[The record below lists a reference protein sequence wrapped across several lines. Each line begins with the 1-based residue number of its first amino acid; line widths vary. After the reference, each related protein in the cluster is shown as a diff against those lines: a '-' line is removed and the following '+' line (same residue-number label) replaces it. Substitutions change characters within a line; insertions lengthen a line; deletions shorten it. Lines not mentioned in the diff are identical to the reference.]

1 MRTSLHLSF
10 WFNYLVLW
18 VILVVYTS
26 IDVIIWPAYQSAGI
40 PINLYDKLW
49 FSFNYGLMAV
59 AAIAMLSV
67 AIPVLIW
74 LFNRLMVESLFY
86 YILQHKLPPHNLP
99 WLSLGTSTNLYLVSI
114 AFILLSMALI
124 YVELR
129 WKRKL
134 LIKRL
139 VDSNADSKMLFL
151 SYEALKEEGNK

>member
-18 VILVVYTS
+18 IILVVYTS
-26 IDVIIWPAYQSAGI
+26 IDVVIWPAYQSAGI

-67 AIPVLIW
+67 AIPVLIF

-86 YILQHKLPPHNLP
+86 YLLQGKIPPHVLP
-99 WLSLGTSTNLYLVSI
+99 WLSLNTSTNLYIVSSLFIVFSIVLV
-114 AFILLSMALI
+114 

-129 WKRKL
+129 WKKHIR
-134 LIKRL
+134 ITISISREGA
-139 VDSNADSKMLFL
+139 NNEP
-151 SYEALKEEGNK
+151 EA

>member
-1 MRTSLHLSF
+1 MNLHRSF

-59 AAIAMLSV
+59 SAIAMLSI

-86 YILQHKLPPHNLP
+86 YFLQEKIPPHVLP
-99 WLSLGTSTNLYLVSI
+99 WLSLGTSTNLYIVSSLFVVFSVLLV
-114 AFILLSMALI
+114 

-129 WKRKL
+129 WKRH
-134 LIKRL
+134 IRITISINRESANN
-139 VDSNADSKMLFL
+139 DS
-151 SYEALKEEGNK
+151 EA

>member
-18 VILVVYTS
+18 IILVVYTS
-26 IDVIIWPAYQSAGI
+26 IDVVIWPAYQSAGI

-59 AAIAMLSV
+59 SAVTMLSV

-86 YILQHKLPPHNLP
+86 YLLQGKIPPHVLP
-99 WLSLGTSTNLYLVSI
+99 WLSLNTSTNLYIVSSLFVAFSVLLV
-114 AFILLSMALI
+114 

-129 WKRKL
+129 WKRH
-134 LIKRL
+134 IRITISISREGANN
-139 VDSNADSKMLFL
+139 DS
-151 SYEALKEEGNK
+151 EA

>member
-49 FSFNYGLMAV
+49 FSFNYGLIAV
-59 AAIAMLSV
+59 SAITMLSV

-86 YILQHKLPPHNLP
+86 YILQDKLPPHNLP

-129 WKRKL
+129 WKM
-134 LIKRL
+134 RL
-139 VDSNADSKMLFL
+139 AANRPSRSPGGQRGRLDSM
-151 SYEALKEEGNK
+151 EALK

>member
-18 VILVVYTS
+18 VILIIYTS

-59 AAIAMLSV
+59 SAIAMLSV
-67 AIPVLIW
+67 AVPVLIW

-86 YILQHKLPPHNLP
+86 YFLQGKIPPHVLP
-99 WLSLGTSTNLYLVSI
+99 WLSLGTSTNLYIVSSLFVVFSVLLV
-114 AFILLSMALI
+114 

-129 WKRKL
+129 WKRH
-134 LIKRL
+134 IRITISINRESANN
-139 VDSNADSKMLFL
+139 DS
-151 SYEALKEEGNK
+151 EA

>member
-1 MRTSLHLSF
+1 MNIRSSF

-40 PINLYDKLW
+40 SVSLYDKLW

-59 AAIAMLSV
+59 SAVTMLSV
-67 AIPVLIW
+67 ATPVLIW

-86 YILQHKLPPHNLP
+86 YLLQGKLPPHVLP
-99 WLSLGTSTNLYLVSI
+99 WLSLNTSTNLYIVSSLFVAFSVLLV
-114 AFILLSMALI
+114 

-129 WKRKL
+129 WKRH
-134 LIKRL
+134 IRITISISREGANN
-139 VDSNADSKMLFL
+139 DS
-151 SYEALKEEGNK
+151 EA

>member
-18 VILVVYTS
+18 VILIIYTS

-49 FSFNYGLMAV
+49 FSFNYGLMVVSAV
-59 AAIAMLSV
+59 TMLSI

-86 YILQHKLPPHNLP
+86 YFLQGKIPPHVLP
-99 WLSLGTSTNLYLVSI
+99 WLSLGTSTNLYIVSSLFVVFSVLLV
-114 AFILLSMALI
+114 

-129 WKRKL
+129 WKRH
-134 LIKRL
+134 IRITISINRESANN
-139 VDSNADSKMLFL
+139 DS
-151 SYEALKEEGNK
+151 EA

>member
-59 AAIAMLSV
+59 SAIAMLSV
-67 AIPVLIW
+67 AIPILIW

-86 YILQHKLPPHNLP
+86 YLLQGKIPPHVLP
-99 WLSLGTSTNLYLVSI
+99 WLSLGTSTNLYIVSSLFIVFSIVLV
-114 AFILLSMALI
+114 

-129 WKRKL
+129 WKKHIR
-134 LIKRL
+134 ITISISREGA
-139 VDSNADSKMLFL
+139 NNEP
-151 SYEALKEEGNK
+151 EA